1 MRALLLSSCLVGCA
15 ASEPSITLTPSV
27 VTRDESARTYRIEG
41 LPASSYL
48 ILSSRG
54 LEPAPDLLAA
64 LDAEDV
70 EVSAAAPDHVEIRRS
85 MRLEVGVYDVVVHA
99 RGRDYRRADA
109 LRVID
114 DGTDVGIDDAASL
127 DAASLDAASLDAASL
142 DAASLDAPP
151 LDATGDAPAPSDDVA
166 TDAGVPGHCLASTA
180 IVACW
185 PLESDGLDVGPRGND
200 LTVGGVTF
208 VSMEGAQLG
217 ALSTLSRADAMLN
230 ASNVSLTAW
239 VWLDALPSGSER
251 MGVLDSDGSY
261 GMFVHAGGEV
271 RCNIARP
278 SSSTVV
284 GSISLDPGG
293 WHHLACVGDA
303 GETVLYVDG
312 AVAGSTSS
320 GARFSDPSSGVH
332 VGANDPDGSDVLQ
345 GRICSVAIYED
356 VLSAADVAADFARGR
371 P

>member
-48 ILSSRG
+48 VLSSLG
-54 LEPAPDLLAA
+54 LEPAPDLRTSLGG
-64 LDAEDV
+64 DPV
-70 EVSAAAPDHVEIRRS
+70 EVSVAAPDHVEIWRS
-85 MRLEVGVYDVVVHA
+85 MRLEVGVYDVMVHA
-99 RGRDYRRADA
+99 RGRDYRRRDA

-114 DGTDVGIDDAASL
+114 DGTDVGMDAMT
-127 DAASLDAASLDAASL
+127 
-142 DAASLDAPP
+142 
-151 LDATGDAPAPSDDVA
+151 DATGTDALTPLDGGEDGGDGGGDGADVPL
-166 TDAGVPGHCLASTA
+166 DAGVPQHCLASTE

-185 PLESDGLDVGPRGND
+185 PLESDGLDVGPLGND

-208 VSMEGAQLG
+208 VPMEGAQLG
-217 ALSTLSRADAMLN
+217 ALSTLSRASASLD

-239 VWLDALPSGSER
+239 VFLDALPSGSER

-261 GMFVHAGGEV
+261 GIFIHAGGEV

-278 SSSTVV
+278 SSSTVMGSIPLDV
-284 GSISLDPGG
+284 GS

-312 AVAGSTSS
+312 ASAGSTSS
-320 GARFSDPSSGVH
+320 GARFSEPSSGVH
-332 VGANDPDGSDVLQ
+332 VGADDPGGGDVLE
-345 GRICSVAIYED
+345 GRLCSVAIYDD
-356 VLSAADVAADFARGR
+356 VLSAAAVAADFARGR

>member
-1 MRALLLSSCLVGCA
+1 MWGPGA
-15 ASEPSITLTPSV
+15 TT
-27 VTRDESARTYRIEG
+27 
-41 LPASSYL
+41 
-48 ILSSRG
+48 SRW
-54 LEPAPDLLAA
+54 A
-64 LDAEDV
+64 
-70 EVSAAAPDHVEIRRS
+70 
-85 MRLEVGVYDVVVHA
+85 
-99 RGRDYRRADA
+99 
-109 LRVID
+109 
-114 DGTDVGIDDAASL
+114 
-127 DAASLDAASLDAASL
+127 
-142 DAASLDAPP
+142 
-151 LDATGDAPAPSDDVA
+151 
-166 TDAGVPGHCLASTA
+166 
-180 IVACW
+180 
-185 PLESDGLDVGPRGND
+185 
-200 LTVGGVTF
+200 GVTF

-239 VWLDALPSGSER
+239 SGSTR
-251 MGVLDSDGSY
+251 CPRARSAWASSTADGSY